1 MNKRTE
7 QALVIL
13 SQGGQFRYA
22 LERNYHGRE
31 QFKAR
36 LIDAQGQTVK
46 GVSYATLADLKA
58 AGKVRRDFSMPGG
71 STARETYVAA

>member
-7 QALVIL
+7 QALNVL
-13 SQGGQFRYA
+13 AQGGKFRYA
-22 LERNYHGRE
+22 LERSFRGGE
-31 QFKAR
+31 QFRAR

-46 GVSYATLADLKA
+46 GMGYATLADLKA

>member
-7 QALVIL
+7 QALLIL

-22 LERNYHGRE
+22 LERTFRGPEKFR
-31 QFKAR
+31 AR
-36 LIDAQGQTVK
+36 LIDCHGETVK
-46 GVSYATLADLKA
+46 GVGYATLADLKD
-58 AGKVRRDFSMPGG
+58 AGKVRRDFSIPGG

>member
-7 QALVIL
+7 QALNVL
-13 SQGGQFRYA
+13 AQGGQFRYA

-46 GVSYATLADLKA
+46 GVSYATLADLKD
-58 AGKVRRDFSMPGG
+58 AGMVRRDFSMPGG

>member
-1 MNKRTE
+1 MNTRAE
-7 QALVIL
+7 QALLIL
-13 SQGGQFRYA
+13 SQGGTFRYA
-22 LERNYHGRE
+22 LERAYTGGEKFR
-31 QFKAR
+31 AR

-46 GVSYATLADLKA
+46 GIGYATLADLKA

>member
-7 QALVIL
+7 QALIIL

-22 LERNYHGRE
+22 LERTYLGPEKFRT
-31 QFKAR
+31 R
-36 LIDAQGQTVK
+36 LIDARGQTVK
-46 GVSYATLADLKA
+46 GVGFATLEALKDS
-58 AGKVRRDFSMPGG
+58 GKVRRDFSMPGG